1 MNFKRLAAMTWARS
15 LEFLRDRSALG
26 WNFAFPLLMVAGF
39 AWIFSGPSQPLFK
52 VAVLLP
58 AGQTLESVG
67 NPVGLAPGVEFYLEQ
82 DEAIARSKVARHRID
97 LAIDF
102 SQTPP
107 RYFINPGSQKG
118 TVAEAVLRSS
128 GQLGTGFADA
138 RALPHAERIE
148 EAGEG
153 IRYVDWA
160 APGVLG
166 MNLMFSCLFGIG
178 YVIVRY
184 RKSGYL
190 KRLKATPLTAAE
202 FIVAQ
207 LLSRLVLTFIVTTV
221 VFVGCNYFLQFRMEG
236 SYWLLALVTL
246 VGSYSMIAMGLVISA
261 RVTSEELAGG
271 LLNLLSWPM
280 MVLSGVFFSLDG
292 APAAVQWASQ
302 LFPLTHLLTAAR
314 AIMLDGAG
322 LASAAVATPLLVL
335 GACSV
340 VFTVLGAIGFRWTQ
354 D

>member
-1 MNFKRLAAMTWARS
+1 MNIKRLGAMTWARS
-15 LEFLRDRSALG
+15 LEFLRDRAALG

-39 AWIFSGPSQPLFK
+39 AWIFSGPSQPIFK
-52 VAVLLP
+52 VAVLPPP
-58 AGQTLESVG
+58 ALAASQPASI
-67 NPVGLAPGVEFYLEQ
+67 APGVQFYTET
-82 DEAIARSKVARHRID
+82 DETTARQKVARHRID

-102 SQTPP
+102 SQQPV
-107 RYFINPGSQKG
+107 RYFVNPSSQKG
-118 TVAEAVLRSS
+118 LAVEALLKGS
-128 GQLGTGFADA
+128 GNLGGGDA
-138 RALPHAERIE
+138 PAARIE

-190 KRLKATPLTAAE
+190 KRLNATPLTAAE

-207 LLSRLVLTFIVTTV
+207 LLSRLILTFTVTTV
-221 VFVGCNYFLQFRMEG
+221 VFVGCNFFLHFRMEG
-236 SYWLLALVTL
+236 SYWLLALVTV
-246 VGSYSMIAMGLVISA
+246 VGIYSMIAMGLVISA

-292 APAAVQWASQ
+292 APKAVIWASQ
-302 LFPLTHLLTAAR
+302 LFPLTHLLAAAR
-314 AIMLDGAG
+314 AIMLDGAS
-322 LASAAVATPLLVL
+322 LAQASVSTPLLVL
-335 GACSV
+335 VGCSAA
-340 VFTVLGAIGFRWTQ
+340 FTALGALGFRWTQ